1 MQQIRETALAC
12 YDGFSEDRKDK
23 AYAIFETMDSDG
35 DGTVSLYEYEEFFG
49 SSDRNSFQQL
59 DANGDGKLDFE
70 EFITL
75 FYIILTSKGSIM
87 SPPVIKA
94 QPKPSQSNQVSRS
107 RSSRTLN
114 LVSPPRFHPHRRLL
128 QQNAQHHRPVQ
139 EHLGRSDLVKV
150 ELNLLENEVGDANA
164 ARSAAFLQICSRF
177 LEICRQ
183 IRKESEKE

>member
-49 SSDRNSFQQL
+49 SSDRTSFQQL

-94 QPKPSQSNQVSRS
+94 QPKPSQSNQPKPSQSNQPKPSQSNQVSRS
-107 RSSRTLN
+107 RSSRTE
-114 LVSPPRFHPHRRLL
+114 LVLEAI
-128 QQNAQHHRPVQ
+128 NAFNS
-139 EHLGRSDLVKV
+139 GWSF
-150 ELNLLENEVGDANA
+150 GNA
-164 ARSAAFLQICSRF
+164 IASTASTAGLCTIM
-177 LEICRQ
+177 
-183 IRKESEKE
+183 

>member
-49 SSDRNSFQQL
+49 SSDRTSFQQL

-107 RSSRTLN
+107 RSSRTE
-114 LVSPPRFHPHRRLL
+114 LVLEAINTFNSGWSFG
-128 QQNAQHHRPVQ
+128 NAIASTASTAG
-139 EHLGRSDLVKV
+139 LCT
-150 ELNLLENEVGDANA
+150 
-164 ARSAAFLQICSRF
+164 IM
-177 LEICRQ
+177 
-183 IRKESEKE
+183 